1 MLSDEKYV
9 LFTTYR
15 RNGTPVKTPVWV
27 VELDRQNLGFYTS
40 SQSGKAKRL
49 AHTDRVVLQP
59 CDARGRIK
67 AGSVPV
73 NGTARLVEG
82 PELEDIRSRVVAK
95 YGFGTKI
102 AKAYGITSGLLK
114 GKRTPYADRG
124 VVITPAV

>member
-15 RNGTPVKTPVWV
+15 RNGTPVKTPVWMV
-27 VELDRQNLGFYTS
+27 GLDHRSMGFYTS

-49 AHTDRVVLQP
+49 AHTDRIILQP

-73 NGTARLVEG
+73 NGIARLVEG
-82 PELEDIRSRVVAK
+82 PELDEIRSRVVAK
-95 YGFGTKI
+95 YGFATKI
-102 AKAYGITSGLLK
+102 AKGIGITGGLLK
-114 GKRTPYADRG
+114 GKRMPYGDRG
-124 VVITPAV
+124 VVVTLAV